1 MLIYFKTDNII
12 NNYSL
17 TSCMIT
23 DPLSARDGAASRQ
36 QTTRERGYKNNKRN
50 FLHSLNLH
58 PLQDLI
64 TCCCKNYFPTN
75 LYLTNFQM
83 SHVGSFKSPG
93 LAHFWPVISLSSSC
107 QLPLHLYTSQISELP
122 LIIQYNCPELI
133 ERQTW
138 LDWLAEM
145 MAMDQ
150 ISFDLNFSS
159 SVQLELLHKIHYNK
173 IWLTLKFYIQNC
185 CKVLDCFQI
194 LARWW

>member
-1 MLIYFKTDNII
+1 MCKSFLEEVEKKLSVMRPWLSFRKKTRPTVSKCDTQESRFFENINIYKICIILYLNDSECLIKMLIMLIYFKTDSII

-75 LYLTNFQM
+75 L
-83 SHVGSFKSPG
+83 
-93 LAHFWPVISLSSSC
+93 
-107 QLPLHLYTSQISELP
+107 
-122 LIIQYNCPELI
+122 
-133 ERQTW
+133 
-138 LDWLAEM
+138 
-145 MAMDQ
+145 
-150 ISFDLNFSS
+150 
-159 SVQLELLHKIHYNK
+159 
-173 IWLTLKFYIQNC
+173 
-185 CKVLDCFQI
+185 
-194 LARWW
+194 